1 VDFIRK
7 NLLVPHIDRWPKEQA
22 IIELKDVWKS
32 FDGKNVLCGLNL
44 RIMTGKTTVIA
55 GESGS
60 GKSVLLKLMN
70 GLLVPDAGEV
80 FLFGQSLSKLSARE
94 LNTFRKRCSMVFQ
107 NYALIDSLTVF
118 DNIAFPLQQNTRM
131 QASEISILV
140 ENLLTLLEL
149 PNTGHLL
156 PSSLSGGMKKRVALA
171 RAVICNPEVVLFDE
185 PTTGLDPIMIEF
197 VDSLIAKTQRDYQIT
212 SVMISHDMTSNKRLA
227 DHMAILANGQI
238 VQQGSFDEMLCS
250 QVPEVKRLMDHAVTE
265 RLQREHTST
274 TTLVKPNSHTI
285 GNDQAM
291 IKVHSMSKTEFAA
304 RSIDLRKSFD
314 DREILK
320 GITVEIPW
328 NKITVII
335 GGSGSGKSVLVKHFI
350 GLLQASSGYVE
361 VLGTDMTCATN
372 EEQREIQSRIGV
384 LFQGAALFDSL
395 SVEDNIAFPLVEGR
409 RLSRATVLPRVHEI
423 ANKMGVSHLL
433 ARFPDT
439 ISNGERKR
447 VALARALITKP
458 DIMIY
463 DEPTTGQDPIMMQKV
478 DDMIVEAAELFDMTS
493 IVISHDMSST
503 FRIADH
509 IAMIYQGELVVQ
521 GTPQVLMQSTDSR
534 VQAFIFAGNEKKS

>member
-1 VDFIRK
+1 MDYIRK

-32 FDGKNVLCGLNL
+32 FDGKPVLCGLNL

-80 FLFGQSLSKLSARE
+80 FLFGHSLSKLSARE

-131 QASEISILV
+131 QALEISRLV
-140 ENLLTLLEL
+140 EDLLTLLEL

-227 DHMAILANGQI
+227 DHMAILANGYI
-238 VQQGSFDEMLCS
+238 VQEGSFDQMLSS
-250 QVPEVKRLMDHAVTE
+250 QVPEVKRLMDHAVTQ
-265 RLQREHTST
+265 RLQKEHTSM
-274 TTLVKPNSHTI
+274 TTLIKPI
-285 GNDQAM
+285 DNDYAM
-291 IKVHSMSKTEFAA
+291 IKPHSLLKAEFAA

-314 DREILK
+314 DRDILK
-320 GITVEIPW
+320 GITIEIPW

-361 VLGTDMTCATN
+361 VLGTKMPCATN
-372 EEQREIQSRIGV
+372 KEQRDIQSRIGV

-395 SVEDNIAFPLVEGR
+395 SVEDNIAFPLVEGK
-409 RLSRATVLPRVHEI
+409 RLSQATVLPRVHEI

-521 GTPQVLMQSTDSR
+521 GTPQVLMESTDSR
-534 VQAFIFAGNEKKS
+534 VQAFIFAGSKTVRRFTN